1 MVGNI
6 RLDADDGGEVRF
18 LDGGTQFATIKKD
31 GNNALFQSIVA
42 DGDFVIQGIDGSSF
56 VTAVT
61 FDMSDA
67 GTAIFG
73 SWQKMADSNRIVFGA
88 GSDMSL
94 FSDGTNGNI
103 LTSGSTSLLVTH
115 EASAHVSGINVINSQ
130 AGGYGSAVNFQSERS
145 DNNVI
150 TTAGRIRTEGAEAWN
165 ADDAVSSAFPIFESA
180 TNGSLTE
187 KARFNSSGHLLIG
200 VTSFGNSGGGS
211 EIRGG
216 LMKSSADT
224 TSTHTHNFFTNANGA
239 VGSIQTNGS
248 ATQFNTSSDGRLKD
262 VTGEARGL
270 EVINKLN
277 PVAYNWK
284 ADGKSDEG
292 LIAQEVI
299 EIVPNAVSQNKENE
313 YYQMDYSK
321 LVTPLIK
328 AIQEQQEQIDALQS
342 EINILKGE

>member
-1 MVGNI
+1 NGET
-6 RLDADDGGEVRF
+6 RFQDA
-18 LDGGTQFATIKKD
+18 GTTYATIKKD

-42 DGDFVIQGIDGSSF
+42 DGDFIIQGIDGSSF
-56 VTAVT
+56 ISAVQ
-61 FDMSDA
+61 FDMSAA
-67 GTAIFG
+67 GFATFNSGIAANNASSVTVTTTAH
-73 SWQKMADSNRIVFGA
+73 
-88 GSDMSL
+88 
-94 FSDGTNGNI
+94 T
-103 LTSGSTSLLVTH
+103 T
-115 EASAHVSGINVINSQ
+115 GINVINSQ

-150 TTAGRIRTEGAEAWN
+150 DTAGRIRSEGAEAWN

-248 ATQFNTSSDGRLKD
+248 STQFNTSSDGRLKD

-328 AIQEQQEQIDALQS
+328 AIQEQ
-342 EINILKGE
+342 